1 MTQSG
6 RVQRLIQD
14 ALDRAVDNGEVA
26 GVNMLVVQHGEERW
40 YAEAGMRSIE
50 RGEAM
55 TRDTIVRLY
64 SQSKPIT
71 GAAAMILAERGLLD
85 LASPVS
91 DYLPGFKGQRVTTEF
106 IDRLSNDIPTEAAGT
121 TGSHDDDGTHSRP
134 VVSPARCTTSS
145 MRVCMVRT
153 RWAPSSSRIGW
164 GSARCDS
171 SRDRA
176 GCTARAPIS
185 SARSSKW

>member
-121 TGSHDDDGTHSRP
+121 TGSHDDD
-134 VVSPARCTTSS
+134 
-145 MRVCMVRT
+145 
-153 RWAPSSSRIGW
+153 
-164 GSARCDS
+164 
-171 SRDRA
+171 
-176 GCTARAPIS
+176 
-185 SARSSKW
+185 